1 MTMIGNRTLDGVL
14 DAAHEVSWCVIE
26 PLTTDGINRYFKRHF
41 PDWSDEERSALIKVV
56 AVINDT
62 VAWSMQEARE
72 ALQRAMARATVD
84 CEEVFRDHAKALRK
98 WEGTTARRRRAK
110 TIAGLKK
117 AMATANED

>member
-1 MTMIGNRTLDGVL
+1 MTMIGNRTLDEVL
-14 DAAHEVSWCVIE
+14 DTAHEASCSVIE
-26 PLTTDGINRYFKRHF
+26 PLTTDGINRYFKKHY
-41 PDWSDEERSALIKVV
+41 PDWSDEERSALIKIV

-62 VAWSMQEARE
+62 VAWSLQEARE
-72 ALQRAMARATVD
+72 ELQRATARATVD
-84 CEEVFRDHAKALRK
+84 CEEVFRKHAEALRK